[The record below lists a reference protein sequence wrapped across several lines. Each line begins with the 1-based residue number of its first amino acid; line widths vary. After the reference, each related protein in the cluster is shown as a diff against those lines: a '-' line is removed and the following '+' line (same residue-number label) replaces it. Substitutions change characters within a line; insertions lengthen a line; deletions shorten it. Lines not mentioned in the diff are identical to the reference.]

1 MAYSVRSAVHRLR
14 GVLVCSTALI
24 LLASPAFAG
33 GQNQSANSPAF
44 PEATTANSTQGSSAP
59 PPDFMLGRPKGSIG
73 VRGSMLVASANS
85 DIYDFVTDVLAI
97 DKSDF
102 NTGSFAAELAYNVTP
117 RFGVVAT
124 WDINAMNHPSDYRD
138 WQDNRGLPIQQTT
151 ELSQQNF
158 TVSAKFGLV
167 SRGRSVSRLAWIPR
181 TFVPYVGAGGGYG
194 KYTFRQNGD
203 FVDFDNGNRVFTD
216 TFRSEGWAPT
226 FHVMGGTDIQVY
238 RHLIL
243 SLDGRYSWQKADLS
257 EDFIGFA
264 PIDLGGFRF
273 GAGVHLAF

>member
-1 MAYSVRSAVHRLR
+1 MAYSVRRAVSALR
-14 GVLVCSTALI
+14 GVFVYAAALI
-24 LLASPAFAG
+24 FLASPAFAD
-33 GQNQSANSPAF
+33 GQNQSANS
-44 PEATTANSTQGSSAP
+44 STQTSSAP
-59 PPDFMLGRPKGSIG
+59 PPDFMLGRPRGSIG

-102 NTGSFAAELAYNVTP
+102 NTGSFAVEGAYSVNP
-117 RFGVVAT
+117 RIDIVGT
-124 WDINAMNHPSDYRD
+124 WDLNSMNHQSDYRD
-138 WQDNRGLPIQQTT
+138 WQDNRGLPIQQST
-151 ELSQQNF
+151 ELKQMNVTMS
-158 TVSAKFGLV
+158 VKFGLV
-167 SRGRSVSRLAWIPR
+167 SRGRAVSRLAWIPR
-181 TFVPYVGAGGGYG
+181 TFVPYVGAGAGYG
-194 KYTFRQNGD
+194 RYEFRQNGD

-216 TFRSEGWAPT
+216 TFTSEGWAPT

-243 SLDGRYSWQKADLS
+243 SLDGRYSWQHADLG

-273 GAGVHLAF
+273 GAGIHLGF